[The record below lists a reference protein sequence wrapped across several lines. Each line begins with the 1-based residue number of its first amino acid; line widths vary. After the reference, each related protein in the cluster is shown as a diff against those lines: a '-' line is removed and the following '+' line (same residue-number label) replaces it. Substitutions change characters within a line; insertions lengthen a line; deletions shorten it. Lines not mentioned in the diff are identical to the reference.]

1 MSSFLQGLE
10 WRHATKAF
18 DSNRKVS
25 SDDLGHVLTAIRMAP
40 TSFGLQ
46 PFRVDV
52 IASADVKADIAPLAW
67 HQKQI
72 TTSSHLLVFS
82 ARTNAKGRIDQYFSE
97 LSGNDAAKRAGLK
110 DYEAMMHG
118 ALDARTPD
126 QLFAWA
132 SKQAYIALGFGL
144 AACAELKI
152 DSCPMEGFGPA
163 ELDKLL
169 KFDSDT
175 RSVALLALGYRD
187 PAVASM
193 PKFRF
198 PEADLFHNG

>member
-1 MSSFLQGLE
+1 MSTFLQGLE

-18 DSNRKVS
+18 DTSRKVS
-25 SDDLGHVLTAIRMAP
+25 SDQLQQVQAAIRMTP

-52 IASADVKADIAPLAW
+52 IESAALKTQIEPLAY

-72 TTSSHLLVFS
+72 TTCSHLLVFS
-82 ARTNAKGRIDQYFSE
+82 ARINASARIDQYFST
-97 LSGNDAAKRAGLK
+97 LSGNDATVRARFK
-110 DYEAMMHG
+110 DYEGMMHG

-126 QLFAWA
+126 QLHAWA
-132 SKQAYIALGFGL
+132 AKQAYIALGFAM
-144 AACAELKI
+144 AACAELRI
-152 DSCPMEGFGPA
+152 DSCPMEGFAPP

-169 KFDSDT
+169 GFDSDT
-175 RSVALLALGYRD
+175 KSVALLGLGYRD
-187 PAVASM
+187 PAVTPM

-198 PEADLFHNG
+198 PANDLIHTR